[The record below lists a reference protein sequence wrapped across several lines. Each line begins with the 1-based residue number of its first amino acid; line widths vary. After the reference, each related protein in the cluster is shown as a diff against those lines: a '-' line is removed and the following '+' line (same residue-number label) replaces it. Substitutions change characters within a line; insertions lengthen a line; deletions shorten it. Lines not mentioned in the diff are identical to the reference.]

1 MSEKQ
6 IGRITHYFDNLG
18 VAVLN
23 LEGKLKVGD
32 KIRIQGGEVEFEQVI
47 ESMQIDREPIDKAK
61 KGDDVGMKVKER
73 VRQGYRVFLVK

>member
-73 VRQGYRVFLVK
+73 VRRAIGFF